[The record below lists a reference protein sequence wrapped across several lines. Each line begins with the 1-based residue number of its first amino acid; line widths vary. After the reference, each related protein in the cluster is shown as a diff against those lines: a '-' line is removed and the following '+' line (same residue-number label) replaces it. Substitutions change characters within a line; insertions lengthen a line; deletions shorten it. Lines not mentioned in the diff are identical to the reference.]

1 MALGLS
7 TETTN
12 SEDFLGYVQYDARAG
27 RFFKPNRTQDG
38 NGEWQTDKEEI
49 TNGFT
54 AVMDLENIT
63 VGWILYNTGAAPSY
77 TMVKLGEP
85 LPPKPSDKHK
95 QGFLMELKLGKAFGS
110 EHRTFSHTAK
120 VVLGP
125 IDELH
130 TAYEA
135 GKKDNPGKLPVVT
148 LVKTTSITSGSGD
161 KKSTNYSPIFQID
174 KWVDRPAELG
184 GKGVDAQKE
193 EPKPEPKPVASATSD
208 DNEEF

>member
-12 SEDFLGYVQYDARAG
+12 SEDFIGYVQYDARAG
-27 RFFKPNRTQDG
+27 RFFRPDRTQ
-38 NGEWQTDKEEI
+38 NSAGEWETNKEEI

-54 AVMDLENIT
+54 AVMDLENIQ
-63 VGWILYNTGAAPSY
+63 VGWILYNTAAAPSY
-77 TMVKLGEP
+77 HMVKLGEA
-85 LPPKPSDKHK
+85 LPAKPSDKHK
-95 QGFLMELKLGKAFGS
+95 QGFLMELKLGKSSGG

-120 VVLGP
+120 VVLAP

-135 GKKDNPGKLPVVT
+135 GKKDNPGKLPVVS

-161 KKSTNYSPIFQID
+161 KKSTNYSPVFQID

-184 GKGVDAQKE
+184 GKGSEAKE
-193 EPKPEPKPVASATSD
+193 DPKPEPVKETPKVDSGD
-208 DNEEF
+208 EEF

>member
-27 RFFKPNRTQDG
+27 RLFRPDRTQNG
-38 NGEWQTDKEEI
+38 SGEWETNKEEI

-54 AVMDLENIT
+54 AVMDLENIQ
-63 VGWILYNTGAAPSY
+63 VGWILYTTAAAPSY
-77 TMVKLGEP
+77 SMVKLGET
-85 LPPKPSDKHK
+85 LPARPSEKHK
-95 QGFLMELKLGKAFGS
+95 QGFLMELKLGNASGG

-125 IDELH
+125 VDELH

-135 GKKDNPGKLPVVT
+135 GKKDNHGKLPVVS
-148 LVKTTSITSGSGD
+148 LVKTVSITSGSGD
-161 KKSTNYSPIFQID
+161 KKSTNYSPVFQID
-174 KWVDRPAELG
+174 RWVDRPVEMG
-184 GKGVDAQKE
+184 GKGGETKE
-193 EPKPEPKPVASATSD
+193 EVKPEPKKEEPAASGD
-208 DNEEF
+208 GEEF